1 MFPNN
6 PSFMEKLV
14 QTTQEEVLRE
24 VQDVNEYE
32 FPHFRAFHIK
42 SNGATKCGYSL
53 ACWSRWHVCSVRSFD
68 CKNKPFRMFE
78 DWNPK
83 VTCP

>member
-14 QTTQEEVLRE
+14 QTTQEEIVRE
-24 VQDVNEYE
+24 IQDVNEYE

-42 SNGATKCGYSL
+42 SNGGYKMWILVGLLVAL
-53 ACWSRWHVCSVRSFD
+53 ACLFSTIF
-68 CKNKPFRMFE
+68 
-78 DWNPK
+78 
-83 VTCP
+83 